1 VAALVRNAGITRPEK
16 IALRAGPCPPFR
28 IILQSTEVKNKKRP
42 DFRPALV
49 VVTRLNTPS
58 PQGAQK
64 GSATNLGSLSEPRR
78 KQNLYAN
85 PKRTAKFSNN
95 IFSDASAP
103 KRFKLFSKIFCPVFF
118 AVHCFEQRRNP
129 KLITV

>member
-85 PKRTAKFSNN
+85 PKRTAKFQISYSLTPLLQKSSNYFQN
-95 IFSDASAP
+95 LLP
-103 KRFKLFSKIFCPVFF
+103 HFF
-118 AVHCFEQRRNP
+118 AVHCSDQRRNP
-129 KLITV
+129 KRITV